1 MLRCGTKK
9 QWFCRLVPSD
19 HLCRIESLCAET
31 YGSIPPGLRDG
42 DMQIRSKAYLQF
54 ISVCRSLR
62 DLMPPNDGDAPTGT
76 SPSLL
81 YAAVVLTLLLMILEI
96 DLHRGQ
102 PGPTSLAKNTFA
114 VESTLMSP

>member
-1 MLRCGTKK
+1 MLRCGTKSIGSVASYYLIT
-9 QWFCRLVPSD
+9 FVALNCYALRLMVDSV
-19 HLCRIESLCAET
+19 R
-31 YGSIPPGLRDG
+31 LRDG

-54 ISVCRSLR
+54 ISVWRSLR
-62 DLMPPNDGDAPTGT
+62 DLIPPNDGDAPAGI

-81 YAAVVLTLLLMILEI
+81 YAAVVLTLLLTILEI

-102 PGPTSLAKNTFA
+102 PGPTGLAKNTFA